1 MHGALEAWH
10 AECSMHYIFTLSM
23 QTGHVPSDWVTA
35 NVTPVF
41 KKGNRN
47 EPSNYRPISLTS
59 VPCKIMEHIIY
70 RHIMDH
76 LDSNSILVNYQHGFR
91 QGHSCETQLI
101 TVIESVARNLDLG
114 QQSDLLLLDFS
125 KAFDTVPHQR
135 LLNKL
140 DFYGIRGNLKTWFE
154 QWLTTRHQRVLVN
167 GVSSSAI
174 PMRSGVPQG
183 TMLGPLMFLLYIN
196 DIGEN
201 MKAQI
206 GLFADDAVLY
216 GVIKN
221 VHDAESLQ
229 QDLNTL
235 VHWAVTWQMSFNA
248 KKCTILRISCSKS
261 PIKYQYIIHGEPLEA
276 VEHHKYLGV
285 DLSSDLNWNNHIAGI
300 IGKANRSL
308 GFIRRNLNKCPENV
322 KEQAYLALVRP
333 QLEYGCCAWDPH
345 IQKQIKDIES
355 IQKRAARFVKNEYST
370 TPGTVTNLL
379 NVLKWPPLQK
389 RRKVARLTMMFQ
401 VVSGQSAVQIPSYI
415 TQKKRQGTR
424 QFHPK
429 KFIEV
434 GARTNKYKHSF
445 LAQTIRDWNSLPNHV
460 IEEPSV
466 EAFKKAV
473 MYHI

>member
-1 MHGALEAWH
+1 MVKFLLNGSPDLK
-10 AECSMHYIFTLSM
+10 CFLRY
-23 QTGHVPSDWVTA
+23 
-35 NVTPVF
+35 
-41 KKGNRN
+41 
-47 EPSNYRPISLTS
+47 
-59 VPCKIMEHIIY
+59 IY
-70 RHIMDH
+70 R
-76 LDSNSILVNYQHGFR
+76 LQ
-91 QGHSCETQLI
+91 
-101 TVIESVARNLDLG
+101 
-114 QQSDLLLLDFS
+114 
-125 KAFDTVPHQR
+125 
-135 LLNKL
+135 KL
-140 DFYGIRGNLKTWFE
+140 PKF
-154 QWLTTRHQRVLVN
+154 V
-167 GVSSSAI
+167 
-174 PMRSGVPQG
+174 
-183 TMLGPLMFLLYIN
+183 YI
-196 DIGEN
+196 
-201 MKAQI
+201 
-206 GLFADDAVLY
+206 
-216 GVIKN
+216 
-221 VHDAESLQ
+221 S
-229 QDLNTL
+229 
-235 VHWAVTWQMSFNA
+235 
-248 KKCTILRISCSKS
+248 R
-261 PIKYQYIIHGEPLEA
+261 
-276 VEHHKYLGV
+276 V

-389 RRKVARLTMMFQ
+389 RRKVARLTMMFK
-401 VVSGQSAVQIPSYI
+401 VVSGQSAVQIPSYK